1 MNAPFAPHASLAAQQ
16 RIAEPHRS
24 AADASATRWAAI
36 HDAAEAVCAIAGRPL
51 ATPGAPAWG
60 MPSLLAAAEED
71 RREQA
76 EKAIADIAAMM
87 EAGLAALLTVNA
99 RGADPRPAAEALWQ
113 EYSRARD
120 GVIVLLSAANDAGST
135 SGKIA
140 QLLPR

>member
-1 MNAPFAPHASLAAQQ
+1 MNAPFAPTASLAGQQ
-16 RIAEPHRS
+16 RMAEPQGYG
-24 AADASATRWAAI
+24 ADASVGRWSAI

-51 ATPGAPAWG
+51 ATPGPSACSV
-60 MPSLLAAAEED
+60 PSLLGSAEED

-76 EKAIADIAAMM
+76 ARAIDDIAAMM

-113 EYSRARD
+113 EFSRARE

-135 SGKIA
+135 
-140 QLLPR
+140 